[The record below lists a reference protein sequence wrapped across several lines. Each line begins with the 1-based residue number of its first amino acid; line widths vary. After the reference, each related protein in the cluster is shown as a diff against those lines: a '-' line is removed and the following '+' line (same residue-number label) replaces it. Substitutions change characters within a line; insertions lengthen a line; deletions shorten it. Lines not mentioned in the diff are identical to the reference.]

1 MVYPWS
7 KKPKDEETSKDEKTL
22 DEDKASEDE
31 KTLDED
37 KASEDEKTLDEDKAS
52 EDEKTLDKE
61 ETSEDGQG
69 LDDVEE
75 SNGEV
80 SEDEGA
86 PSDVETSDNHQG
98 LILNILKL
106 EEYKMNSGELFQ
118 AFREAGGEMQDFK
131 DELDRLSETGKIK
144 SDSDGNIMTVQ
155 DFKHEKSQQEEEHT
169 SESEEENIKKVEEK
183 KGSEEKDETKD
194 TEDEAGEETTE
205 EVTDKD
211 DSEQSSA
218 EGDEDIESIIK
229 LKEETDNW
237 LIEQLK
243 NKGNSN
249 GDDSLKAEV
258 AELKD
263 RVHKLENVIK
273 NITKAFE

>member
-22 DEDKASEDE
+22 DKEKTSEDE
-31 KTLDED
+31 KTLDKEET
-37 KASEDEKTLDEDKAS
+37 SEE
-52 EDEKTLDKE
+52 EKTLDKE

-69 LDDVEE
+69 LDDAEE
-75 SNGEV
+75 SNDEEV
-80 SEDEGA
+80 SEDEET
-86 PSDVETSDNHQG
+86 PSDIETSEDSTN

-106 EEYKMNSGELFQ
+106 EDYKMNSGELFQ

-131 DELDRLSETGKIK
+131 NELDRLSETGKIK

-155 DFKHEKSQQEEEHT
+155 NFNHEKSQQEEEPT
-169 SESEEENIKKVEEK
+169 SESEKENIEEVEEE
-183 KGSEEKDETKD
+183 KGSEEDDEAKD
-194 TEDEAGEETTE
+194 TEDGAGEDTTE
-205 EVTDKD
+205 EVTDKN

-229 LKEETDNW
+229 LKKETDNW

>member
-22 DEDKASEDE
+22 DKE
-31 KTLDED
+31 KT
-37 KASEDEKTLDEDKAS
+37 S

-61 ETSEDGQG
+61 ETSEEEKTLDKEETSEDGQR
-69 LDDVEE
+69 LDDAEE
-75 SNGEV
+75 SNDEEV
-80 SEDEGA
+80 SEDEET
-86 PSDVETSDNHQG
+86 PSDIETSEDPNN

-106 EEYKMNSGELFQ
+106 EDYKMNSGELFQ

-131 DELDRLSETGKIK
+131 NELDRLSETGKIK

-155 DFKHEKSQQEEEHT
+155 NFNHEKSQQEEEHT
-169 SESEEENIKKVEEK
+169 SESEEEKGPEEDDK
-183 KGSEEKDETKD
+183 AKD
-194 TEDEAGEETTE
+194 TEDEAGEDTPK

-211 DSEQSSA
+211 DSEQNSA

-249 GDDSLKAEV
+249 GNDSLKAEV

>member
-22 DEDKASEDE
+22 DKE
-31 KTLDED
+31 KT
-37 KASEDEKTLDEDKAS
+37 S

-61 ETSEDGQG
+61 ETSEEEKTLDKEETSEDGQR
-69 LDDVEE
+69 LDDAEE
-75 SNGEV
+75 SNDEEV
-80 SEDEGA
+80 SEDEET
-86 PSDVETSDNHQG
+86 PSDIETSEDPNN

-106 EEYKMNSGELFQ
+106 EDYKMNSGELFQ

-131 DELDRLSETGKIK
+131 NELDRLSETGKIK

-155 DFKHEKSQQEEEHT
+155 NFNHEKSQLEEEHT
-169 SESEEENIKKVEEK
+169 SESEEENI
-183 KGSEEKDETKD
+183 EEKDSEEDDKAND
-194 TEDEAGEETTE
+194 TEDEAGEDTTE
-205 EVTDKD
+205 EVTDKN

-249 GDDSLKAEV
+249 GNDSLKAEV

-263 RVHKLENVIK
+263 RVNKLENVIK